1 MDAFYASV
9 EQRDF
14 PELRGKPII
23 VGGTS
28 RQRGVVATASYEAR
42 KFGIRSAMPTAKA
55 VKLCP
60 SVILQK
66 ARFSVYKDVSD
77 QIRNIFYEYT
87 DLVEPMSLDEA
98 YLDVSSHPLPATQ
111 IASEIKEKIKQQT
124 GLTASAGVAPSKMV
138 AKIAS
143 DMQKPNGLTVVAP
156 ERVFTFMQPLAL
168 KKIPGIGPVTN
179 SRLADQGYI
188 FCHDIISE
196 DAKILERK
204 FGQKQAQWLIRKAQ
218 GIDRSVICRGRERKS
233 VGHERTYSDDIIDRE
248 IIDQSLENLIAQG
261 IERLRKTQLLAKTIN
276 LKVKYH
282 DFSVSNRSLTLEH
295 PTCDEGITHEAITIL
310 LKKTKVGKKAVR
322 LLGVSFSNLSRH
334 DGIVKKGIQKPL
346 FPMEMH

>member
-1 MDAFYASV
+1 MKKFAKVTSKINSLTCKKPYETVLQTKMKYENTFISIWMPSTLPLSNVISPNCEENRLLSV
-9 EQRDF
+9 ELVD
-14 PELRGKPII
+14 
-23 VGGTS
+23 S
-28 RQRGVVATASYEAR
+28 GVLSPLQ
-42 KFGIRSAMPTAKA
+42 AM
-55 VKLCP
+55 KLESLHTLGYANGESCETM
-60 SVILQK
+60 SLSDSSK

-218 GIDRSVICRGRERKS
+218 E
-233 VGHERTYSDDIIDRE
+233 
-248 IIDQSLENLIAQG
+248 LI
-261 IERLRKTQLLAKTIN
+261 E
-276 LKVKYH
+276 V
-282 DFSVSNRSLTLEH
+282 
-295 PTCDEGITHEAITIL
+295 
-310 LKKTKVGKKAVR
+310 
-322 LLGVSFSNLSRH
+322 
-334 DGIVKKGIQKPL
+334 
-346 FPMEMH
+346 